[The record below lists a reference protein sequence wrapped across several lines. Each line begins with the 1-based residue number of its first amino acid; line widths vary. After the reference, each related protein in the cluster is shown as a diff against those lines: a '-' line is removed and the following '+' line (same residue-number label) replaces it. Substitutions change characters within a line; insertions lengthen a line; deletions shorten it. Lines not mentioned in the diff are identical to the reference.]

1 MNIEGIFNVLGP
13 LFIGGFIV
21 HYAHV
26 LWERK
31 SSQLLKKQE
40 FKETRYK
47 CIIILMLS
55 SLDFEKNMPMLPLHG
70 RECIKKQRGFNV

>member
-47 CIIILMLS
+47 CIIILMLR